1 MSNKVKL
8 FESFAA
14 ALNIP
19 VESVTVELAYQGIP
33 EWDSISHMVLI
44 SQLEE
49 DFGVSIA
56 TDDVIDMSS
65 VAKAMDIL
73 GKQGISF

>member
-19 VESVTVELAYQGIP
+19 VESVTDELAYQGIP

>member
-19 VESVTVELAYQGIP
+19 VESVTEELAYQGIP

-73 GKQGISF
+73 AKQGISF

>member
-19 VESVTVELAYQGIP
+19 VESVTEELAYQGIP

-56 TDDVIDMSS
+56 TDDVIDMSP